1 MKKGEKNYSVD
12 NENQIIFADILALT
26 EKEEKE
32 ILKFKRV
39 GFSIKNRPNPTPK
52 KAVHRINEKYILDQI
67 GNDTDAK
74 KQYEDACNAEVKN
87 KDGENKI
94 KKDGDAK
101 TKGFSNGKIWFMKTY
116 PTDDGDYKKIKD
128 EVYNK
133 IKEEYNTDYP
143 EKKLQEIYD
152 SYEKQKQKEQAKAK
166 AKEKTINILTVDEY
180 IKTYYWK
187 KVFELPKEYYEE
199 E

>member
-12 NENQIIFADILALT
+12 NENQIIFADVLALT

-52 KAVHRINEKYILDQI
+52 KEVHRINEKYILDQI
-67 GNDTDAK
+67 GNDENAK
-74 KQYEDACNAEVKN
+74 KLYDNACKEEVKN
-87 KDGENKI
+87 KDGEKKI
-94 KKDGDAK
+94 KKDGKTK

-116 PTDDGDYKKIKD
+116 PTDDVDYKKIQE
-128 EVYNK
+128 EVNNK
-133 IKEEYNTDYP
+133 IKEEYHTEYP
-143 EKKLQEIYD
+143 DKELQKIYAKYKD
-152 SYEKQKQKEQAKAK
+152 QKQKE
-166 AKEKTINILTVDEY
+166 KEKEIEKEIDILTLEEY
-180 IKTYYWK
+180 TKTYYWK
-187 KVFELPKEYYEE
+187 NIFELPKEYYEE